1 MKEILEKEIVQ
12 ESNVQNINYFTMRKL
27 IIIIFTF
34 YNFFASAQFIIDLDN
49 LKSDYQINKYTF
61 NTMELYGF
69 NKTIEAYNIFITPK
83 TLLLISVL
91 PNLQEDNNW
100 KKIDYNSIK
109 EKIVTKSMLESKMQ
123 DWLENNIPDKKTFA
137 YNLIK
142 KVNNEYYM
150 SDLAFAELF
159 VINNYSLP
167 IISSYGTINIKDSE
181 VSIKEM
187 EKAFRHQIPKQ
198 EFPLDVLHGEQ
209 WIKNLDDSYALRIYL
224 SKKFTIDGDKAYQ
237 FWTFDGW
244 WIVDGYNSQRGIDR
258 FVYIPGKGIVGGS
271 YDFYFAHK
279 PKLMYNTNVSLPV
292 SAEKLWDNIINEKI
306 MIAKELK

>member
-1 MKEILEKEIVQ
+1 
-12 ESNVQNINYFTMRKL
+12 MRKL
-27 IIIIFTF
+27 IIIIFIF

-100 KKIDYNSIK
+100 RKIDYNSIK

-142 KVNNEYYM
+142 RVNNEYYM

-187 EKAFRHQIPKQ
+187 EKAFRLQIPKQ

-279 PKLMYNTNVSLPV
+279 PKLMHNTNVSLPV
-292 SAEKLWDNIINEKI
+292 PAEKLWDNIINEKV

>member
-1 MKEILEKEIVQ
+1 
-12 ESNVQNINYFTMRKL
+12 MRKL
-27 IIIIFTF
+27 IIIIFIF

-100 KKIDYNSIK
+100 RKIDYNSIK

-142 KVNNEYYM
+142 RVNNEYYM

-187 EKAFRHQIPKQ
+187 EKAFRLQIPKQ
-198 EFPLDVLHGEQ
+198 EFPLDVLNGEQ

-292 SAEKLWDNIINEKI
+292 PAEKLWDNIINEKV